1 MTTIKASRNG
11 DLPLRHT
18 VATLAYRAAKALR
31 RAPLEFSGFRAAKG
45 SRSAGEI
52 LAHMGA
58 LLDWALSL
66 ARGKKRWRNS
76 KPQSW
81 SEDTE
86 RFFAALT
93 AFDQYLA
100 SGAALHA
107 PAEKLFQ
114 GAVADALTHVGQIAM
129 LRRLAG
135 ARVRGENYY
144 LAKIETGRTGPDQ
157 MAPVSEFG

>member
-1 MTTIKASRNG
+1 MG
-11 DLPLRHT
+11 D
-18 VATLAYRAAKALR
+18 
-31 RAPLEFSGFRAAKG
+31 
-45 SRSAGEI
+45 
-52 LAHMGA
+52 

-66 ARGKKRWRNS
+66 ARGKKSWRNS

-81 SEDTE
+81 SQDTE

-93 AFDQYLA
+93 AFDRYLA
-100 SGAALHA
+100 SDAALHA
-107 PAEKLFQ
+107 RVEKLFQ

-144 LAKIETGRTGPDQ
+144 LAKIEAGRTGPVQ
-157 MAPVSEFG
+157 LAPVSEFDSGIIMSKPGWDRSSSFLVSHALVGSVML